1 MCSREEVQSIVSK
14 AETRLEKQ
22 IESLETHQNKRLE
35 ESHMALS
42 KSISN
47 FGADIKN
54 IEGNIKEY
62 INLKTSP
69 IIEQVMKTN
78 DRVSFNEK
86 MIWLAMGA
94 IIILAPIFS
103 WFLLD
108 YIEFKQQLNSQ
119 IEKSVSS
126 VLNNYE
132 FEVSK

>member
-22 IESLETHQNKRLE
+22 LESLETHQNKRLE
-35 ESHMALS
+35 ESHTALS
-42 KSISN
+42 KSISG

>member
-1 MCSREEVQSIVSK
+1 MCSREEVQGIVSK

-42 KSISN
+42 KSISG

-78 DRVSFNEK
+78 GRVSFNEK

-94 IIILAPIFS
+94 IMILAPLFS

-119 IEKSVSS
+119 IEKSVTTT
-126 VLNNYE
+126 LDNYE
-132 FEVSK
+132 FEIAK

>member
-22 IESLETHQNKRLE
+22 LESLETHQNKRLE

-42 KSISN
+42 KSISG

>member
-35 ESHMALS
+35 ESHRALS
-42 KSISN
+42 KSISG

-62 INLKTSP
+62 TNLKTSP

-78 DRVSFNEK
+78 GRVSFNEK

>member
-35 ESHMALS
+35 DSHMALS
-42 KSISN
+42 RSISN
-47 FGADIKN
+47 FGADIKS
-54 IEGNIKEY
+54 IEVKIKEY
-62 INLKTSP
+62 IDLKTSP
-69 IIEQVMKTN
+69 IIDQVMKTN
-78 DRVSFNEK
+78 GRVSFNEK

-94 IIILAPIFS
+94 IMILAPLFS

-119 IEKSVSS
+119 IEKSVTTT
-126 VLNNYE
+126 LDNYE
-132 FEVSK
+132 FEIAK

>member
-1 MCSREEVQSIVSK
+1 MYSREEVQDIVSK

-42 KSISN
+42 KSISS

-54 IEGNIKEY
+54 IDSSIKEY

-78 DRVSFNEK
+78 GRVSFNEK

-119 IEKSVSS
+119 IEKSVST

-132 FEVSK
+132 FEIAK

>member
-1 MCSREEVQSIVSK
+1 MCSREEVQDIVSK

-54 IEGNIKEY
+54 IDSSIKEY

-78 DRVSFNEK
+78 GRVSFNEK

-119 IEKSVSS
+119 IEKSVTS

-132 FEVSK
+132 F